1 MSKKD
6 QYILISDEPTLKT
19 ELHRKDISI
28 SYLII
33 SIILW
38 LLMTLWIIEIFK
50 LSSETGTESKTR
62 SYAIYYYLNNLV
74 GFQYVTETVLRKLGH
89 IFEFSILSL
98 IAFFAVSVTN
108 KIAPKVAYS
117 ESRMKIIKSD
127 NEMFILISLW
137 ISTLYAI
144 LDEYH
149 QLFVN
154 GRQGSIA
161 DVGIDLIGIIPTLLI
176 IRLIFTIYLKHLG
189 KNEERYED

>member
-62 SYAIYYYLNNLV
+62 SYAIY
-74 GFQYVTETVLRKLGH
+74 
-89 IFEFSILSL
+89 
-98 IAFFAVSVTN
+98 
-108 KIAPKVAYS
+108 
-117 ESRMKIIKSD
+117 
-127 NEMFILISLW
+127 
-137 ISTLYAI
+137 
-144 LDEYH
+144 
-149 QLFVN
+149 
-154 GRQGSIA
+154 
-161 DVGIDLIGIIPTLLI
+161 
-176 IRLIFTIYLKHLG
+176 
-189 KNEERYED
+189 